1 MIIIVIVVLATLLSI
16 VGCIKSK
23 KSLIK
28 ICLGITSILGVIIIC
43 FTAGYVYVTQ
53 YKITGVD
60 SSLSPNGNYELFL
73 QEVGEP
79 DWPFG
84 HTHARIIL
92 NNGKKTVSKYSFDVA
107 NDGGR
112 MNSNQ
117 WDVDWKEDYVEIFIH
132 GEEQNDSRIILNYN
146 GDIDIP

>member
-1 MIIIVIVVLATLLSI
+1 MIIGIALIVIFFSI
-16 VGCIKSK
+16 VGCIRSK
-23 KSLIK
+23 KLLIK
-28 ICLGITSILGVIIIC
+28 MCLGIMAILCVIIIC
-43 FTAGYVYVTQ
+43 FTVGYGYVTQ

-60 SSLSPNGNYELFL
+60 STFSPNGNYELFL

-84 HTHARIIL
+84 HTHARVVL
-92 NNGKKTVSKYSFDVA
+92 NNGKKTVSTYSFDVA

-117 WDVDWKEDYVEIFIH
+117 WHVEWKEDYVEIIIH